1 MESFIEALRSGSILA
16 WVGLAGFVTA
26 VIFIL
31 RLLLKYSKWLVLLV
45 VFMVVV
51 FGVIKYFP
59 ELVMP
64 FSEWFQ
70 SFFPEELPE
79 ILQESII
86 MN

>member
-1 MESFIEALRSGSILA
+1 MAC
-16 WVGLAGFVTA
+16 FVSSLYGGC
-26 VIFIL
+26 F
-31 RLLLKYSKWLVLLV
+31 RL
-45 VFMVVV
+45 
-51 FGVIKYFP
+51 IKYFP

-64 FSEWFQ
+64 LSEWFQ